1 MSTYFSPDF
10 LQFFKELAAN
20 NHKEWFD
27 ENRKRYETV
36 VKKPFEVFV
45 QHAIDEMAKLDP
57 RLSELDPKKCIFRIN
72 RDIRFSK
79 DKAPY
84 KLNRSAAIS
93 VGGRNDMIE
102 PGIYFEIG
110 PEHVRFYT
118 GVYSPDKDSLMK
130 VRKHIAS
137 NLKEFS
143 SVITDKE
150 FEKIWGE
157 IQGDKNKII
166 DKSLKGPA
174 ETQALLYNKNFYVYC
189 TYKAEL
195 VHGPILKEMAKAYK
209 AAQPFMNFM
218 ASALKN

>member
-1 MSTYFSPDF
+1 MSNYFSPDF

-20 NHKEWFD
+20 NHKDWFD
-27 ENRKRYETV
+27 ENRTRYETV

-45 QHAIDEMAKLDP
+45 QHAIDEMSKLDP
-57 RLSELDPKKCIFRIN
+57 RLAELDPKKCIFRIN

-93 VGGRNDMIE
+93 VGGRKEMTE

-130 VRKHIAS
+130 VRKHIAA
-137 NLKEFS
+137 NLKEFNAI
-143 SVITDKE
+143 IT
-150 FEKIWGE
+150 EKAFVNIWGE

-166 DKSLKGPA
+166 DKSLREAA
-174 ETQALLYNKNFYVYC
+174 EMQTLLYNKNFYVY
-189 TYKAEL
+189 TTFEAEL
-195 VHGPILKEMAKAYK
+195 VHGPIIQEMGKAYK
-209 AAQPFMNFM
+209 SAQPFMNFM
-218 ASALKN
+218 ASALKK